1 MPAELRMPQLRRREI
16 ADFPDPFCQ
25 IVHTIHLQSSN
36 NELIFQLAALRS
48 PKEMLNKSALA

>member
-1 MPAELRMPQLRRREI
+1 MPAELRMPLLRRREI
-16 ADFPDPFCQ
+16 AAFPDPFCQ
-25 IVHTIHLQSSN
+25 IVQNIRLQSSN